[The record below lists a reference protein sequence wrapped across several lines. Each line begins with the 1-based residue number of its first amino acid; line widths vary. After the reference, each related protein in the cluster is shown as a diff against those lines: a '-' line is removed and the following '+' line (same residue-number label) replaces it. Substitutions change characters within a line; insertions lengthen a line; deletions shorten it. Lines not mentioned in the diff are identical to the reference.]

1 MWYNTHDT
9 GACFGANGMRTHF
22 LAALALGPSL
32 AGCASVTEGSTEPI
46 FVMTAPETGA
56 TCTCSND
63 RGSWSVVS
71 PGTVAVKKSESVLT
85 VRCSKP
91 GWKDG
96 VEYAA
101 PRVSTTGMVGMVLPY
116 VGLLNAAVDAST
128 GAAMQYPNAFTVQ
141 LKPIAP
147 PAAATTPSPPPTTT
161 AAKPPG
167 G

>member
-1 MWYNTHDT
+1 
-9 GACFGANGMRTHF
+9 MRIHI

-32 AGCASVTEGSTEPI
+32 AGCASVTEGASESI
-46 FVMTAPETGA
+46 FVTTAPETGA

-63 RGSWSVVS
+63 RGSWSLVS

-128 GAAMQYPNAFTVQ
+128 GAAMQYPIAFTVQ

-147 PAAATTPSPPPTTT
+147 PAAPAVTSQPPATT
-161 AAKPPG
+161 AAKPPSG
-167 G
+167 